1 MFKVDNDKCYRC
13 GICTGIELDVFQF
26 NDEGNIQ
33 INNDKITEDNMDQVM
48 TAINSCPAGALQMV
62 MDDNAVRDG
71 FNPIENEK
79 EDN

>member
-1 MFKVDNDKCYRC
+1 MFKVDNNKCLRC
-13 GICTGIELDVFQF
+13 GICTSIDLDVFQF

-48 TAINSCPAGALQMV
+48 TAINSCPAEALQMV
-62 MDDNAVRDG
+62 MDDNAVKDG
-71 FNPIENEK
+71 FNPIDNKK